1 MTFFGFAL
9 TGVPLGVARRAVEGL
24 RTLAVHKQV
33 PGRGML
39 SDDGYVRYAVAKA
52 QVLMD
57 AARANLHASF
67 EPLWAAALDE
77 REVDMA
83 ARARLRRACVHAAE
97 SGIEAV
103 NLCYRAAGGSAL
115 FSTAPFE
122 AALRDVNAM
131 SGHLVF
137 QRRMM
142 EEAGGVA
149 FGAEP
154 TLSVF

>member
-24 RTLAVHKQV
+24 RVLGVEKQV
-33 PGRGML
+33 PGRGKL

-52 QVLMD
+52 QVLLE

-67 EPLWAAALDE
+67 EPIWQAAIEE
-77 REVDMA
+77 REVDMP
-83 ARARLRRACVHAAE
+83 ARARLRRAGVHAIE
-97 SGIEAV
+97 SSIEAV

-131 SGHLVF
+131 SGHVVF

-149 FGAEP
+149 FGATP
-154 TLSVF
+154 TIPVF